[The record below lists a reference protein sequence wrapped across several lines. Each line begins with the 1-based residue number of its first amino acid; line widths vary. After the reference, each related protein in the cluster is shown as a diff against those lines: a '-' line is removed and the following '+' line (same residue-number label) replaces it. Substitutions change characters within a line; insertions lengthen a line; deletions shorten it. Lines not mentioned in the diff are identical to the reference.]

1 MLKQRE
7 KGKEWIRSSK
17 VQLTWKKDG
26 FLLAL
31 RRITLCPSRTPC
43 RGPEG
48 KRKLLFLLLA
58 LGLRR
63 G

>member
-7 KGKEWIRSSK
+7 KGKEWIRGSK
-17 VQLTWKKDG
+17 VQLTWKKRW

-31 RRITLCPSRTPC
+31 RRITLCPNKTPC

-48 KRKLLFLLLA
+48 KRKLLFLK
-58 LGLRR
+58 RETR
-63 G
+63 GK